1 MRRWDKE
8 LMMNTCSYQCVWDP
22 QGDAVSRCAA
32 SVSFQHWEGLCELAY
47 DVQPRWQ
54 SLVCNLQSVGARV
67 AEAHAGNTQHVF
79 GPHLFRFV
87 FPMRVLDPQQLRAL
101 NRETSHLDDQFC
113 VVSCRRFVYMHRL
126 VRFLFFFFLY
136 LEPLHPGVRIL
147 QLQDGVEDDVG
158 VSLGGDVLQGLQHT
172 HHLGKTS
179 NDQTHMPTHEKWQHD
194 TANYFPVFTR
204 VAVRHTCLSCRGCA
218 VWH

>member
-22 QGDAVSRCAA
+22 QGDAVSRGAV

-113 VVSCRRFVYMHRL
+113 VVPCRRFVYMHRL
-126 VRFLFFFFLY
+126 VRFLFFFFFI
-136 LEPLHPGVRIL
+136 PGTTASWCSDPSAPGWCRRRRWCQPWRWRPPGASAHAPSGENIKWSNTHADTWKVTTWHCKLFPRI
-147 QLQDGVEDDVG
+147 
-158 VSLGGDVLQGLQHT
+158 HT
-172 HHLGKTS
+172 
-179 NDQTHMPTHEKWQHD
+179 
-194 TANYFPVFTR
+194 
-204 VAVRHTCLSCRGCA
+204 SCCA
-218 VWH
+218 TYVP